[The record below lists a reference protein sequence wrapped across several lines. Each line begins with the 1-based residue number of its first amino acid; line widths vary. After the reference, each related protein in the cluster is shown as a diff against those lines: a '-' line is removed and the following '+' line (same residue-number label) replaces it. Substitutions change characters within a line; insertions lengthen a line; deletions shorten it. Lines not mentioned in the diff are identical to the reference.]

1 MTRLPWLTPL
11 LLALLLAACP
21 SDDDD
26 SAPPIDDDLLT
37 VRGEVVDLGGLPVA
51 GATVLA
57 AEAEVLTDS
66 AGAFA
71 LAPRVAAGQLAIAV
85 LAEGFNTGVVVVD
98 LTSMAPWARVVL
110 AELDGGTIDDVDAGG
125 EVTGDD
131 GTTIQFDA
139 GGSFLDPDGEPVA
152 GAVHVGF
159 VVLNTAA
166 EMSAA
171 PPMAL
176 IDGTPLESYGVF
188 EVQLSQDGT
197 PLAFEGQASVRV
209 PLAPQLQLPDGQLV
223 DLFSFDEEAAAWQAE
238 GTATVDGGF
247 VLADLGHFSTWTTGL
262 PLEEN
267 GCVTGTLLLEDGA
280 PAGGAVVYATGVDY
294 LGVND
299 TTAAA
304 DGSFCLEVKV
314 DSLSHLVG
322 FWVDPVTGDV
332 FTKEG
337 DVTVEATPHECATGG
352 CEDVGEQTMTDG
364 VSDEDGDGYSDE
376 EGDCDDAD
384 PGVHPAADDLPG
396 DGVDSNCDGI
406 DGIDEDADGFDQSL
420 DCDDTNP
427 DAYPGA
433 PTDTWVDG
441 VDQDCDGF
449 DGPDLDGDGFAD
461 AAAGGDDC
469 DDGDSSVHPGAPE
482 ACDWMDTDCNGS
494 LPADEADA
502 DGDGYMPCNGD
513 CEDGDPAINPGADE
527 HCDGIDNACN
537 GAVPVDEVD
546 ADGDGDMPC
555 SGDCDDSDP
564 LLNGVDSDGDGQSS
578 CTGDCNDANP
588 DIFDSAVE
596 ICDGQ
601 DGDCDGAIPS
611 DETDGDSDGEMP
623 CEGDCDDAEVSV
635 NSSATEV
642 CDGFDTDCDGAL
654 PPEEIDGDND
664 NFMGCTGDCD
674 DTNDTVHPTAPELC
688 DGLDNNCDTVVD
700 EGVPYVTWYFD
711 GDGDGW
717 GASLGAPPET
727 TCDGPP
733 AATNWVHQGGDCDD
747 TMSSNFPGNPEI
759 CDTVDNNCNGT
770 IDEGC

>member
-1 MTRLPWLTPL
+1 MTRLLWLTPL

-26 SAPPIDDDLLT
+26 SAPPIVDDLLT
-37 VRGEVVDLGGLPVA
+37 VRGEVFDLGGSPVV

-71 LAPRVAAGQLAIAV
+71 LPPRDAAGQLAIAV
-85 LAEGFNTGVVVVD
+85 LAEGFTTGVVVVD
-98 LTSMAPWARVVL
+98 LDSMAPWARVVL

-125 EVTGDD
+125 EVAGDD
-131 GTTIQFDA
+131 GTAIQFDA
-139 GGSFLDPDGEPVA
+139 GGSFLDPDGEPVS
-152 GAVHVGF
+152 GAVDVGF

-171 PPMAL
+171 PPMELA
-176 IDGTPLESYGVF
+176 DGTPLESYGVF
-188 EVQLSQDGT
+188 EVQLTQDGV
-197 PLAFEGQASVRV
+197 PLTFEGQASVRI
-209 PLAPQLQLPDGQLV
+209 PLATQLQLPDGQQV
-223 DLFSFDEEAAAWQAE
+223 DLYSFDEAAAAWTSE
-238 GTATVDGGF
+238 GTATVHGGF
-247 VLADLGHFSTWTTGL
+247 VVADLGHFSTWTPGL

-267 GCVTGTLLLEDGA
+267 GCVTGTLLLEDGS
-280 PAGGAVVYATGVDY
+280 PAAGAVVYATGVDY

-337 DVTVEATPHECATGG
+337 DVTTDATPHECATGG

-406 DGIDEDADGFDQSL
+406 DGIDEDADGYDQSL

-427 DAYPGA
+427 DAWPGA

-449 DGPDLDGDGFAD
+449 DGPDADGDGYAD

-469 DDGDSSVHPGAPE
+469 DDGNSSVQPGAAE
-482 ACDWMDTDCNGS
+482 ACDWLDTDCDGS

-502 DGDGYMPCNGD
+502 DGDGFMPCDGD
-513 CEDGDPAINPGADE
+513 CEDGNPGINPGADE
-527 HCDGIDNACN
+527 HCNGIDDQCN
-537 GAVPVDEVD
+537 GAVPADEV
-546 ADGDGDMPC
+546 DGDGDGDPPC
-555 SGDCDDSDP
+555 NGDCDDTDP
-564 LLNGVDSDGDGQSS
+564 SLNSLDSDGDNQST
-578 CTGDCNDANP
+578 CNGDCDDANP
-588 DIFDSAVE
+588 DVFNSAVE

-601 DGDCDGAIPS
+601 DGNCDGTIPS

-642 CDGFDTDCDGAL
+642 CDGYDTDCDGTL
-654 PPEEIDGDND
+654 PPDENDGDAD

-674 DTNDTVHPTAPELC
+674 DTNDTVHPGAPELC
-688 DGLDNNCDTVVD
+688 DATDNNCDTVVD
-700 EGVPYVTWYFD
+700 EGVPYTTWYFD

-717 GASLGAPPET
+717 GGTTGAPPET

-733 AATNWVHQGGDCDD
+733 AATNWVDQGGDCNDAFNA
-747 TMSSNFPGNPEI
+747 TFPGNPEV
-759 CDTVDNNCNGT
+759 CDTIDNNCDGV